1 MPFPAAFID
10 ELIARSPIDEVVG
23 QYVQLKRSGNNYF
36 GLCPFHGEKTAS
48 FSVAPNKQMY
58 YCFGCHKGGGVINFI
73 MDIEGL
79 SYPDAVRFL
88 AKRANL
94 EVPEDERYESQY
106 KAQERLWKLCKD
118 AARFYHSLLKSD
130 AGKGARAYLLKRGLD
145 WGTVVKFGMGFAP
158 DDYHALIPAM
168 ERKGYTREEL
178 IAANLAAASPKNPQN
193 VYDRFRNRV
202 MFPQIDLRG
211 NIIGFAGRAL
221 DKDAKAKYINPTETL
236 IFSKRKFLYAMNLAK
251 SSKRPYIILCEGPM
265 DAIACHQFG
274 FDCAVA
280 SQGTALTEDQVNLI
294 SKYTDQVIMTYDN
307 DAAGQNATQ
316 RAIQMFG
323 RAGVKVKILQLHDAK
338 DADEFLHKFGADPF
352 EVLIQGSENQADYR
366 LLSLE
371 KQFDLTKD
379 EQRVEFTAKAAEL
392 ISGFASAVEREIYAD
407 RAAKAAGISKD
418 AMLLEVNKAFKKRI
432 WREKKQRERQDLD
445 PAAAKLPTD
454 RKLRS
459 EYANTRSAAAEEAVI
474 GMALLEPNLLDRA
487 GELKGAEFSV
497 AFLGR
502 AFDELTAL
510 HRQGL
515 RAGLSA
521 LQDFSPEENNQLSAI
536 AQRYDRVPEER
547 AFTDCVAVIREENDK
562 KGSANSAA
570 DLLALSQAMKKNK
583 GYGGT

>member
-1 MPFPAAFID
+1 M
-10 ELIARSPIDEVVG
+10 
-23 QYVQLKRSGNNYF
+23 
-36 GLCPFHGEKTAS
+36 
-48 FSVAPNKQMY
+48 
-58 YCFGCHKGGGVINFI
+58 
-73 MDIEGL
+73 
-79 SYPDAVRFL
+79 
-88 AKRANL
+88 
-94 EVPEDERYESQY
+94 
-106 KAQERLWKLCKD
+106 
-118 AARFYHSLLKSD
+118 
-130 AGKGARAYLLKRGLD
+130 
-145 WGTVVKFGMGFAP
+145 
-158 DDYHALIPAM
+158 
-168 ERKGYTREEL
+168 
-178 IAANLAAASPKNPQN
+178 
-193 VYDRFRNRV
+193 
-202 MFPQIDLRG
+202 
-211 NIIGFAGRAL
+211 
-221 DKDAKAKYINPTETL
+221 
-236 IFSKRKFLYAMNLAK
+236 
-251 SSKRPYIILCEGPM
+251 
-265 DAIACHQFG
+265 
-274 FDCAVA
+274 
-280 SQGTALTEDQVNLI
+280 
-294 SKYTDQVIMTYDN
+294 
-307 DAAGQNATQ
+307 
-316 RAIQMFG
+316 
-323 RAGVKVKILQLHDAK
+323 
-338 DADEFLHKFGADPF
+338 HKFGADPF

-432 WREKKQRERQDLD
+432 WREKKQRERQDLA

>member
-1 MPFPAAFID
+1 
-10 ELIARSPIDEVVG
+10 
-23 QYVQLKRSGNNYF
+23 
-36 GLCPFHGEKTAS
+36 
-48 FSVAPNKQMY
+48 
-58 YCFGCHKGGGVINFI
+58 
-73 MDIEGL
+73 
-79 SYPDAVRFL
+79 
-88 AKRANL
+88 
-94 EVPEDERYESQY
+94 
-106 KAQERLWKLCKD
+106 
-118 AARFYHSLLKSD
+118 
-130 AGKGARAYLLKRGLD
+130 
-145 WGTVVKFGMGFAP
+145 
-158 DDYHALIPAM
+158 
-168 ERKGYTREEL
+168 
-178 IAANLAAASPKNPQN
+178 
-193 VYDRFRNRV
+193 

-251 SSKRPYIILCEGPM
+251 KSKRPYIILCEGPM

-366 LLSLE
+366 LMSLE
-371 KQFDLTKD
+371 KQFDLSKD

-407 RAAKAAGISKD
+407 RAAKAAGISRD
-418 AMLLEVNKAFKKRI
+418 AMLLEVEKAFKKRV
-432 WREKKQRERQDLD
+432 WREKRQRERQDLT
-445 PAAAKLPTD
+445 PVAAKLPAD

-474 GMALLEPNLLDRA
+474 GMVLLEPSLLDQRGDLT
-487 GELKGAEFSV
+487 GEAFSV

-502 AFDELTAL
+502 AFDSFVRL
-510 HRQGL
+510 HREGL
-515 RAGLSA
+515 RVSLAS
-521 LQDFSPEENNQLSAI
+521 LQDFSQEESNRLSDI
-536 AQRYDRVPEER
+536 ARRYDKVSEER
-547 AFTDCVAVIREENDK
+547 AFTDCVAVIREENEK
-562 KGSANSAA
+562 KDSANSDA
-570 DLLALSQAMKKNK
+570 DLLALSQSLKKNK